1 LLWRR
6 LFRIRNAPFQP
17 ALLTDGGFHPMMH
30 RPRIVNWTANMNPQ
44 SVESYIVSLLNTS
57 FPGRSHGP
65 ITRNTDLVRDLDV
78 DSMAMVS
85 LIFSIDE
92 EFGVGTDQLG
102 DLVLNCHT
110 VDDLISAAERLQRER
125 V

>member
-1 LLWRR
+1 
-6 LFRIRNAPFQP
+6 
-17 ALLTDGGFHPMMH
+17 
-30 RPRIVNWTANMNPQ
+30 MNPQ
-44 SVESYIVSLLNTS
+44 SVESHIIALLNTS
-57 FPGRSHGP
+57 FPGRSNGP
-65 ITRNTDLVRDLDV
+65 ITRETDLVKDLDV

-110 VDDLISAAERLQRER
+110 AGDLISAAERLQRER

>member
-1 LLWRR
+1 MIHL
-6 LFRIRNAPFQP
+6 
-17 ALLTDGGFHPMMH
+17 
-30 RPRIVNWTANMNPQ
+30 PRIANWNANMKTQ
-44 SVESYIVSLLNTS
+44 TVESYIVSLLNTS
-57 FPGRSHGP
+57 FPGRSDGP
-65 ITRNTDLVRDLDV
+65 ITRNTDLVKDLDA

-92 EFGVGTDQLG
+92 QFGVGTDQLG

-110 VDDLISAAERLQRER
+110 VGDLISAAERLQRER